1 MHRGVDVKKTFGG
14 QLGKTSAPISAF
26 AYAGAFSIL
35 PLIEWR
41 FVIANGN
48 RMSKYH
54 IIEGRGSR
62 TGQKL
67 YQVFIGG
74 KTIGNPY
81 PSREQ
86 AEGYIKLLEQRDA
99 EAEAERQREA
109 EAELRQEAE
118 AELQRKKSRS
128 SPSFGM

>member
-1 MHRGVDVKKTFGG
+1 
-14 QLGKTSAPISAF
+14 
-26 AYAGAFSIL
+26 
-35 PLIEWR
+35 
-41 FVIANGN
+41 
-48 RMSKYH
+48 MSKYH
-54 IIEGRGSR
+54 INEGHGSR

-99 EAEAERQREA
+99 EAEAEREREV
-109 EAELRQEAE
+109 EDERHQEAE
-118 AELQRKKSRS
+118 AERQRKKNRS
-128 SPSFGM
+128 GPSFGM

>member
-1 MHRGVDVKKTFGG
+1 
-14 QLGKTSAPISAF
+14 
-26 AYAGAFSIL
+26 
-35 PLIEWR
+35 
-41 FVIANGN
+41 
-48 RMSKYH
+48 MSKYH

-86 AEGYIKLLEQRDA
+86 AEGYIKLLEQREADA
-99 EAEAERQREA
+99 EVERQREA
-109 EAELRQEAE
+109 EAELQRQAEAE
-118 AELQRKKSRS
+118 AERQRNERRS
-128 SPSFGM
+128 GPSFGM